1 MNLLAFFFSRSM
13 NEEGSSTHL
22 SLLPDCGYL
31 VTSDITLPLYL
42 PDLHRLYPLELYSK
56 ASHSKLLVSYF
67 GLINKKSYWWFEWE
81 MSPVGTCN

>member
-1 MNLLAFFFSRSM
+1 MKRVAALTFLCFLIV
-13 NEEGSSTHL
+13 G
-22 SLLPDCGYL
+22 GYL

>member
-1 MNLLAFFFSRSM
+1 MKRVAALTFLCFLIV
-13 NEEGSSTHL
+13 G
-22 SLLPDCGYL
+22 GYL
-31 VTSDITLPLYL
+31 VTSDVTLPLYL

-56 ASHSKLLVSYF
+56 ASPSHSKLLVSYF